1 MKKHKIA
8 YLLWFTGFVLLV
20 CSIILGYN
28 ISDAVKQSGLLAF
41 QHANPPFNSILF
53 FSFAFFFPVGIL
65 FLFVG
70 GIKLCHKQGL
80 RLIVFIV
87 LALLLSLIMLSWPA
101 IVGRTMLPM
110 YFGFSGLIMLS
121 LIMLVIWQWA
131 HYRHRAS
138 HGIRRALDFK
148 ALGYFCFALA
158 AWNTC
163 GMLSLPGYGIYPD
176 VFQQQFNY
184 NFIVG
189 QAKVIML
196 YFILAWLFTFI
207 GMRIA
212 WKASS
217 G

>member
-1 MKKHKIA
+1 MTKHNIT
-8 YLLWFTGFVLLV
+8 YILWLFGILLLV
-20 CSIILGYN
+20 SSIILGYQ
-28 ISDAVKQSGLLAF
+28 ISADIKQLGLAAF
-41 QHANPPFNSILF
+41 QQADSPLNSIMF
-53 FSFAFFFPVGIL
+53 FSFAFFFPIGIL

-80 RLIVFIV
+80 NLVIFIV
-87 LALLLSLIMLSWPA
+87 MAVVLSFIMLSWPA
-101 IVGRTMLPM
+101 IVGRNMLPM
-110 YFGFSGLIMLS
+110 YFGISGIIMLS
-121 LIMLVIWQWA
+121 LIILTVWQWA

-176 VFQQQFNY
+176 IMQQQFNY
-184 NFIVG
+184 NFVVG

-196 YFILAWLFTFI
+196 YFILGWAFTLV
-207 GMRIA
+207 GMRLA
-212 WKASS
+212 WKAST